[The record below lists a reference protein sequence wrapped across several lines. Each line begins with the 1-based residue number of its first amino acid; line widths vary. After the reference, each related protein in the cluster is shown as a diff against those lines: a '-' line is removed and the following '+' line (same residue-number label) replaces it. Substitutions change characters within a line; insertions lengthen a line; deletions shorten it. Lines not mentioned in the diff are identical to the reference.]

1 MQHYS
6 MVFNTTN
13 GTRRTMRIS
22 NPTVGLPTSEI
33 EAAVGQM
40 ITNNIFD
47 AERGGLESL
56 NRMELTTVGRELI
69 LQGVRG

>member
-6 MVFNTTN
+6 MVFNTTG

-22 NPTVGLPTSEI
+22 NPNVGLPTSEI

-40 ITNNIFD
+40 IANDIFD
-47 AERGGLESL
+47 PERGGLESL
-56 NRMELTTVGRELI
+56 NRMELTSVERTII
-69 LQGVRG
+69 L